1 MGQGEQNNPQESH
14 LKTVADKNGTSSSV
28 GYGSD
33 NDSQSSVT
41 RSGINTQN
49 IRITDEAAQI
59 RLTGKTAEQ
68 SKKAIYTTTATET
81 AQAHSGSLNNVF
93 DQEAVQNE
101 LDLQV
106 KVTQAFNQNRQA
118 AKAEINKAH
127 DTTKAQLDAGEITQA
142 EYDAKVA
149 QLNGI
154 GFVLD
159 SVAAG
164 LSTPSNSVSGNLI
177 ATASPLVTQK
187 VGELFKTGGALH
199 EYEGTVLHGVAQ
211 GVVAAAVAAAGDN
224 NALSAGLAA
233 GSAEVLAPKVSQF
246 LYGTSDADKLTSEQK
261 QTISAILGMA
271 GSAMGATVGNS
282 GADVVV
288 SGGLAQNA
296 VENNGLKEDALKK
309 LGDARKYLDT
319 KSREALDGL
328 IDAYKKGDIELTK
341 KYKSQLDDAIE
352 AWATSGGYE
361 ILGVNPKAAVGA
373 MVYAVGELFIPTNAV
388 DIVPV
393 GKLGKAIKVIPS
405 PVLKYEPA
413 PYHGKISNPVKS
425 KAPTNPQQSLNNSL
439 QIKNTSDRR
448 IAVDK
453 SVEEFIIF
461 DKTIDNI
468 YHGHVRTWAELTPE
482 MQNILIK
489 NNLVDK
495 KGKIK

>member
-1 MGQGEQNNPQESH
+1 M
-14 LKTVADKNGTSSSV
+14 
-28 GYGSD
+28 
-33 NDSQSSVT
+33 
-41 RSGINTQN
+41 
-49 IRITDEAAQI
+49 
-59 RLTGKTAEQ
+59 
-68 SKKAIYTTTATET
+68 
-81 AQAHSGSLNNVF
+81 
-93 DQEAVQNE
+93 
-101 LDLQV
+101 
-106 KVTQAFNQNRQA
+106 
-118 AKAEINKAH
+118 
-127 DTTKAQLDAGEITQA
+127 
-142 EYDAKVA
+142 
-149 QLNGI
+149 
-154 GFVLD
+154 
-159 SVAAG
+159 
-164 LSTPSNSVSGNLI
+164 
-177 ATASPLVTQK
+177 
-187 VGELFKTGGALH
+187 
-199 EYEGTVLHGVAQ
+199 
-211 GVVAAAVAAAGDN
+211 
-224 NALSAGLAA
+224 
-233 GSAEVLAPKVSQF
+233 
-246 LYGTSDADKLTSEQK
+246 
-261 QTISAILGMA
+261 
-271 GSAMGATVGNS
+271 
-282 GADVVV
+282 
-288 SGGLAQNA
+288 
-296 VENNGLKEDALKK
+296 
-309 LGDARKYLDT
+309 
-319 KSREALDGL
+319 

-468 YHGHVRTWAELTPE
+468 YHDHVRTWAELTPE